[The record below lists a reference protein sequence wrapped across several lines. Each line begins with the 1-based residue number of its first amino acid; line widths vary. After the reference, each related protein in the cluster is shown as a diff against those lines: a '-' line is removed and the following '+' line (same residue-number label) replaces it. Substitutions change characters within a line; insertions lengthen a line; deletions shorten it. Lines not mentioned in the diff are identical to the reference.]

1 MAKLTWLPKKTF
13 ELEFSLPWEE
23 VKKTYD
29 AVVVDLVKTAKI
41 EGFRPGK
48 APKEM
53 VEKQADK
60 GRLYGEVIN
69 RLLPQSYTAAIKQ
82 HGLRPVISPKI
93 TIVRA
98 EENKSWE
105 FQASACELPEI
116 VLGNYIGICRGALV
130 KSKLETKELTPTEKF
145 KLIAKA
151 LIEEIKIEISDLLIE
166 SERDRMLSRLLEQTE
181 KLGLTI
187 DRYAASINK
196 SVTQI
201 REEYHKTAANTL
213 KLELILQAVAD
224 EKKFVPDSKEVD
236 KLAKTE

>member
-69 RLLPQSYTAAIKQ
+69 RLLQQS
-82 HGLRPVISPKI
+82 
-93 TIVRA
+93 
-98 EENKSWE
+98 
-105 FQASACELPEI
+105 
-116 VLGNYIGICRGALV
+116 
-130 KSKLETKELTPTEKF
+130 
-145 KLIAKA
+145 
-151 LIEEIKIEISDLLIE
+151 
-166 SERDRMLSRLLEQTE
+166 
-181 KLGLTI
+181 
-187 DRYAASINK
+187 
-196 SVTQI
+196 
-201 REEYHKTAANTL
+201 
-213 KLELILQAVAD
+213 
-224 EKKFVPDSKEVD
+224 
-236 KLAKTE
+236 